1 MPERRPADA
10 ASRGFMRSV
19 DRVLVWLA
27 PALAVVMVVL
37 AVANLATGAAAGR
50 VMVQFALAL
59 VMVITAMTARARLSA
74 DAFPE
79 ESRT

>member
-1 MPERRPADA
+1 
-10 ASRGFMRSV
+10 MRSV

-50 VMVQFALAL
+50 VTVQSALAL
-59 VMVITAMTARARLSA
+59 VMVITAMTARARLRA

-79 ESRT
+79 ESGT